1 VDNQPDTAI
10 SVRNLTKFYKD
21 LKAVDN
27 LTLEVRKG
35 EVFGF
40 LGPNGAGKS
49 TSINM
54 ICGLLKPTEGEVL
67 IDGKKTSGQAS
78 RSLRARVGICPQNI
92 IIWPKLTCYEQL
104 VFIARMYNVPSK
116 LARSRAD
123 SLLDQLGLKEKRNK
137 LANTLSGGMQRR
149 LNVLMALMHDPE
161 IVIFDEPEAGL
172 DPQSRLL
179 VREFIIET
187 ARDKTVIF
195 TTHNMDEADR
205 VSDRVAIID
214 KGKLLKL
221 DTPSNLKTSIGEGDI
236 MELSIDSEDENSF
249 ASAMEKLEKLEL
261 KIIQTD
267 EKLIIVSRNM
277 ITKVYDI
284 YRIFESENIQIT
296 ELKMRENT
304 LEDVFIRLTGRRLRQ

>member
-277 ITKVYDI
+277 ITKVHDI

-304 LEDVFIRLTGRRLRQ
+304 LEDVFIHLTGRRLRQ